1 MSINPVTANNQHYFP
16 RNKLAASQFQLCFT
30 FFGGRRCGELDA
42 LEGDALALLVFVAL
56 AGEPHLAVDPLVLQ
70 HIHDVIKQ
78 LPTVAADQDVR
89 VTCQDEKCFN
99 SPNVEM

>member
-1 MSINPVTANNQHYFP
+1 M
-16 RNKLAASQFQLCFT
+16 
-30 FFGGRRCGELDA
+30 
-42 LEGDALALLVFVAL
+42 FVAL